1 MDIDDLDFSPSTK
14 ALLALLK
21 LSTVLDTIN
30 HDIPLKCLV
39 GKASLQG
46 PVLKWLTS
54 YLNFEFQV
62 VIALHLLPP
71 ILSGTPPSFSFR
83 SPFILTL
90 SCLLCLTVVI
100 TGTLV
105 THCIKSK
112 CRFLIFILT
121 ESCLSW
127 HKASFNAF

>member
-1 MDIDDLDFSPSTK
+1 MVEHSVDIDDLDFSPSTP

-30 HDIPLKCLV
+30 PDIPLKCLV

-46 PVLKWLTS
+46 PVLKWFTS

-71 ILSGTPPSFSFR
+71 ILSGTPQVSVLGPLLFS
-83 SPFILTL
+83 
-90 SCLLCLTVVI
+90 LCQV
-100 TGTLV
+100 
-105 THCIKSK
+105 C
-112 CRFLIFILT
+112 
-121 ESCLSW
+121 
-127 HKASFNAF
+127 